1 MLPKSKKLEY
11 INSSKELLKQIKEL
25 DNKDRTKKDNKSFVE
40 SLKVKQK
47 PKNKAIS
54 NKESI
59 LKMWDIGDRMRK
71 FYGAFRECGVFTQ
84 SQINDLNFKKELF
97 CEMMSKVEFTNNKD
111 KQWLEQN

>member
-1 MLPKSKKLEY
+1 MLPNSKKLEY
-11 INSSKELLKQIKEL
+11 INSSKELS
-25 DNKDRTKKDNKSFVE
+25 DKDKTKKDEINLKDNKSFVE

-47 PKNKAIS
+47 IKNKAIS

-97 CEMMSKVEFTNNKD
+97 CEMMSKVEFTNDKD

>member
-25 DNKDRTKKDNKSFVE
+25 SDKDKTKLDINDDGSFIQ

-54 NKESI
+54 NKESV
-59 LKMWDIGDRMRK
+59 LKMWDIGDRIRK
-71 FYGAFRECGVFTQ
+71 FYGAFRDKKALSS
-84 SQINDLNFKKELF
+84 SQINDLNYKKELF
-97 CEMMSKVEFTNNKD
+97 CEMINKIEFYKFD
-111 KQWLEQN
+111 